1 MSFFLVRLDELQQL
15 RTQLRRC
22 SEDLRS
28 AAAEARQASPGSLGT
43 PGLDSAAE
51 EYGQAW
57 GYGFDQFAEGS
68 GRIGQGMHRAQEA
81 YAGADEAVAR
91 MYAKAMSG
99 GGGGHASGG
108 GRG

>member
-1 MSFFLVRLDELQQL
+1 MSFFLVRLDELGQL

-43 PGLDSAAE
+43 PGLDSACG
-51 EYGQAW
+51 EYGDAW

-68 GRIGQGMHRAQEA
+68 DRIEQGMGRAQEA

-91 MYAKAMSG
+91 MYSKAMSDG
-99 GGGGHASGG
+99 GGGASGG
-108 GRG
+108 GHG